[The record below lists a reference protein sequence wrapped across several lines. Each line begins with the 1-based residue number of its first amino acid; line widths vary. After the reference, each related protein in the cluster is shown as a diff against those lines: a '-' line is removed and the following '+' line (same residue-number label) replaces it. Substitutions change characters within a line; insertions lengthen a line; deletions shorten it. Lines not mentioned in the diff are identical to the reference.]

1 MSGFRRCIAFALAAA
16 CAMAAT
22 TAYDIRDFA
31 TGATI
36 RTSQVLRDVRDWMVQ
51 SVWVAVAGAFA
62 AMPRLDLSMA
72 RPLVSKVQL
81 AMRDYVQRR
90 SHEQKPC
97 KRPTW
102 SLCPSV

>member
-1 MSGFRRCIAFALAAA
+1 M
-16 CAMAAT
+16 
-22 TAYDIRDFA
+22 
-31 TGATI
+31 

-51 SVWVAVAGAFA
+51 SVAVAVASAFA

-81 AMRDYVQRR
+81 VMRDYVQRR

-102 SLCPSV
+102 TLCSSV